1 MPEEYKG
8 YDRERTEHIEQRNG
22 EVGDTEWTSSTKAA
36 VSQAAAAAA
45 SGSLSA
51 SSSSSS
57 SDDNDS
63 DDS

>member
-36 VSQAAAAAA
+36 VSQAAAAA

-51 SSSSSS
+51 PSSSSS

>member
-8 YDRERTEHIEQRNG
+8 YDRERTEQIEQRNG

-36 VSQAAAAAA
+36 VSQAAAAA

>member
-8 YDRERTEHIEQRNG
+8 YDRERTERIEQRNG

-36 VSQAAAAAA
+36 VSQAAAAA